1 MRKITLTLLSL
12 VASVSIV
19 ACGDTKTSVSG
30 GQTAKSANVAGK
42 TPQNGISV
50 SEADVAEILQYL
62 SSDEL
67 EGRNTGTV
75 GIEKAAVYI
84 ENILRENGIEP
95 FLETYRDSFEIKGL
109 TGYNLIGIKEGSD
122 PELKEEFVMIGAH
135 YDHIGYGKPVEQ
147 DSIANGANDN
157 ASGTT
162 AVLALAKHLSQVDT
176 KRSILFSFFSAE
188 EMGLV
193 GARHLS
199 NRLKE
204 ENLDLYVLFN
214 IEMIGVPMTGKDY
227 DVYLTGYQLSNLAQ
241 KFNEYTKEEVIGF
254 LPQAQEYQLFRRSD
268 NYPFYQDFNIPAQS
282 ISTFDFTNYD
292 YYHHVSDEFQYMD
305 TAHMTAL
312 IEKLIPG
319 VIGIANDPQRSIQM
333 IED

>member
-1 MRKITLTLLSL
+1 MRKTTIPFLFLLASL
-12 VASVSIV
+12 VFL
-19 ACGDTKTSVSG
+19 ACGDAKTSASKGQSGDVYAAAMGASDSGTLVS
-30 GQTAKSANVAGK
+30 QAD
-42 TPQNGISV
+42 V
-50 SEADVAEILQYL
+50 SEILEYL
-62 SSDEL
+62 SSDDL
-67 EGRNTGTV
+67 KGRNTGSE

-84 ENILRENGIEP
+84 ENILREHGIEP
-95 FLETYRDSFEIKGL
+95 YFESYRDSFEIKGL
-109 TGYNLIGIKEGSD
+109 TGYNLVGLKEGSD
-122 PELKEEFVMIGAH
+122 PQLKDEFVMIGAH
-135 YDHIGYGKPVEQ
+135 YDHIGTGKPVEG
-147 DSIANGANDN
+147 DTIANGANDN

-162 AVLALAKHLSQVDT
+162 AVLELAKHLSGVDT
-176 KRSILFSFFSAE
+176 RRSILFSFFSAE

-199 NRLKE
+199 NRLKK

-227 DVYLTGYQLSNLAQ
+227 DVYLTGYELSNLAQ
-241 KFNEYTKEEVIGF
+241 EFNDYTGEKVIGF
-254 LPQAQEYQLFRRSD
+254 LPQAKEYQLFRRSD

-305 TAHMTAL
+305 TAHMTQL

-319 VIGIANDPQRSIQM
+319 VIGIANDPERSIQM
-333 IED
+333 IEE